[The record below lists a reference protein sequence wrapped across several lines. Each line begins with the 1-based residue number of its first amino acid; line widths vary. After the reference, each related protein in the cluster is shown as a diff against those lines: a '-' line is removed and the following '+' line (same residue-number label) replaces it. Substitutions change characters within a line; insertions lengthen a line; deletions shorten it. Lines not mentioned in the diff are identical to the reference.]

1 MTDRLRWGI
10 IGTGHIAE
18 EFADGIKA
26 SATGV
31 LWAVAGRT
39 DLSAE
44 RFATRVGVPCRYT
57 GYQALLDDPQ
67 VQAVYIATPH
77 PVHAEWAIKAAQAG
91 KHVLVEKPIG
101 MNLAEASAM
110 IEAAREHNVFLM
122 EAFMYRCHP
131 QTERLR
137 ELIVEG
143 AIGEPR
149 MIRAS
154 FSYLSSAGPDN
165 RAFAQELGGGGIL
178 DVGCYPASLSRL
190 VAGAA
195 MGTPF
200 AEPLSLQA
208 VAHRGET
215 GVDEWSVA
223 AVEFPGGI
231 VAHLTCGVRL
241 EMSGLNTVDVVGTA
255 GRIHVPDPW
264 VPSRWNR
271 EPARIL
277 VWRDG
282 TSEPRVERVDA
293 PEDLYTY
300 EADTVARNLSSRQAP
315 AMSWADTLGNMRML
329 DQWRAS
335 IGLVYDSEQ
344 EAAAVHT
351 IARRPLRVRADRRI
365 PSGQLEGLDKP
376 ISRLVMGAAWNN
388 TMPNTT
394 ILFDDYFEHGG
405 TTFDTSSGYGSPPGT
420 SERLLG
426 AWIRQRGIRD
436 DVVVI
441 EKGANHPND
450 TPEGLTRELITGLD
464 RLQMDSADA
473 YMIHRDNESVPIGE
487 WVEVLNENL
496 AAGRMKVF
504 GLSNFTVERLT
515 AFQAYADRHGLRSFA
530 AVSNQFSLARMLAP
544 LWDCYLVS
552 SSDDVSRQWFER
564 TQTPLLAWSSQ
575 ARGFFTARASR
586 QDHSEPEL
594 VRCWYDE
601 ANFLRKDRAETIA
614 RRLGVDPTSV
624 AAAYV
629 LHQPFPTFALIGPL
643 TVTELRS
650 SLPAIE
656 VALSAAEV
664 AWLRD
669 GDRVP
674 GAATGAAD
682 SDSVSHHGG

>member
-1 MTDRLRWGI
+1 MKDRLRWGI

-18 EFADGIKA
+18 EFADGIKE
-26 SATGV
+26 SETGT
-31 LWAVAGRT
+31 LLAVAGRT

-44 RFATRVGVPCRYT
+44 RFASRIGVPCRYA
-57 GYQALLDDPQ
+57 GYQAMLDDPQ

-77 PVHAEWAIKAAQAG
+77 PVHAEWAIKAAEAG

-131 QTERLR
+131 QTARLW
-137 ELIVEG
+137 ELIAEG
-143 AIGEPR
+143 VIGEVR
-149 MIRAS
+149 LIRAS
-154 FSYLSSAGPDN
+154 FGYFSLAGPDN

-195 MGTPF
+195 TGAAF
-200 AEPLSLQA
+200 AEPVSLQA
-208 VAHRGET
+208 VAHKGET

-223 AVEFPGGI
+223 AVEFSGGI
-231 VAHLTCGVRL
+231 VAHLTCGVRID
-241 EMSGLNTVDVVGTA
+241 MSGLNTVDVVGTA

-271 EPARIL
+271 EPTRIL
-277 VWRDG
+277 VWQDA
-282 TSEPRVERVDA
+282 TQEPRVELVDA
-293 PEDLYTY
+293 PRDLYTY
-300 EADTVARNLSSRQAP
+300 EADTVARNLSLRQAT

-335 IGLVYDSEQ
+335 IGLVYDSEKA
-344 EAAAVHT
+344 AAAVHT
-351 IARRPLRVRADRRI
+351 ITHRPLAVRADRRI
-365 PSGQLEGLDKP
+365 PSGRLEGIDRP
-376 ISRLVMGAAWNN
+376 IARLIMGAAWNN
-388 TMPNTT
+388 AMPDTT

-420 SERLLG
+420 AERLLG
-426 AWIRQRGIRD
+426 AWIRHRGIRN

-450 TPEGLTRELITGLD
+450 SPEGLTRELITGLD
-464 RLQMDSADA
+464 RLQMDYVDV

-515 AFQAYADRHGLRSFA
+515 AFQAYADRHGLRSYT
-530 AVSNQFSLARMLAP
+530 AVSNHFSLAQMLAP
-544 LWDCYLVS
+544 LWDCHLVS
-552 SSDDVSRQWFER
+552 STDDISRRWFER
-564 TQTPLLAWSSQ
+564 TRTPLLAWSSQ
-575 ARGFFTARASR
+575 ARGFFTSRASR
-586 QDHSEPEL
+586 RAQSDPEL

-601 ANFLRKDRAETIA
+601 ENFRRKDRAEVVA
-614 RRLGVDPTSV
+614 KRLGVDPTCV
-624 AAAYV
+624 AVAYV

-650 SLPAIE
+650 SMRAIDVE
-656 VALSAAEV
+656 LSDAEV

-669 GDRVP
+669 GGPVP
-674 GAATGAAD
+674 DPGIR
-682 SDSVSHHGG
+682 SVDSVG